1 MPNAVSSDPRDV
13 LRNKFV
19 DMLRRATVVFVDD
32 ADRLSDRQI
41 RVFDEVPE
49 QLISKMETKAPVEI
63 GARPRHRG

>member
-1 MPNAVSSDPRDV
+1 MPNAVSSDPRDI
-13 LRNKFV
+13 LCNKFV

-49 QLISKMETKAPVEI
+49 QLISKMEAKAPVEI